1 VRQALLYGID
11 RKAISE
17 TIFAGRD
24 PVADSFMPPLDPA
37 YSPDVPRYPYDP
49 AKARA
54 LLDAAGWH
62 QSGDGVRRNK
72 DGAPLALEL
81 ATTSGNRTREMIEQ
95 VLQAQWRQI
104 GIAVRLK
111 NQPARTLLGG
121 TVNHRNFTMAM
132 FAWVSAPEN
141 VPRAEIY
148 SDQVPSAENGW
159 SGENF
164 DGFRNAE
171 SDRLVDAIE
180 VELDRAKRQVLWQKL
195 QALYAEELPALPLYF
210 RAQAYVLPKW
220 LEGVT
225 PTGHEYPST
234 LWVETWHRAAERAA
248 R

>member
-1 VRQALLYGID
+1 
-11 RKAISE
+11 
-17 TIFAGRD
+17 
-24 PVADSFMPPLDPA
+24 
-37 YSPDVPRYPYDP
+37 
-49 AKARA
+49 
-54 LLDAAGWH
+54 
-62 QSGDGVRRNK
+62 
-72 DGAPLALEL
+72 
-81 ATTSGNRTREMIEQ
+81 
-95 VLQAQWRQI
+95 
-104 GIAVRLK
+104 
-111 NQPARTLLGG
+111 
-121 TVNHRNFTMAM
+121 
-132 FAWVSAPEN
+132 
-141 VPRAEIY
+141 
-148 SDQVPSAENGW
+148 VPSAENGW

-210 RAQAYVLPKW
+210 RAQAYVLPRW